1 MKCWGENYS
10 GQLGDGTTTHVSTNT
25 MTRRR
30 NSSGSSRKKSSGPAY
45 TYQANLKGGKVYVGM
60 ATSKPNLKKRIQTQ
74 LSGSKGAS
82 SVCRNSKPI
91 SVTRV
96 YKHANVEAAKKAE
109 TKRYHSTKAKLG
121 ANKVRGA
128 GHTKAFPKKK

>member
-1 MKCWGENYS
+1 VE
-10 GQLGDGTTTHVSTNT
+10 GQGLSLVGGHPRARLVHLRGD
-25 MTRRR
+25 
-30 NSSGSSRKKSSGPAY
+30 
-45 TYQANLKGGKVYVGM
+45 VG
-60 ATSKPNLKKRIQTQ
+60 
-74 LSGSKGAS
+74 
-82 SVCRNSKPI
+82 NSKPI